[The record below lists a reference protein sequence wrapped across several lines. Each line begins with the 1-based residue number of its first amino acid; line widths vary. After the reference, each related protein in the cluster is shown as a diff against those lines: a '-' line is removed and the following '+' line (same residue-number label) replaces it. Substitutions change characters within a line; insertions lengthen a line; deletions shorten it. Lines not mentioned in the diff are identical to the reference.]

1 MALRLCA
8 SAASARSRGTSPMS
22 PVEEESYNLSN
33 GRRQRDD
40 GSEGV
45 ANSDQIVDVHL
56 ILAGGD
62 GRSLMPPKGYTIKA
76 SRRLRAIPWPACR
89 LKVEA
94 ELEARRFCRPAEG
107 GNCCRPRRATR
118 ARAGSHPCEKQAVA
132 ITLDAGDPP
141 RGRAIRIAG
150 RWNYRKADGSPVGW
164 GHGWGWFSYVLLI

>member
-1 MALRLCA
+1 MSLCA
-8 SAASARSRGTSPMS
+8 ALERSRRAGADP
-22 PVEEESYNLSN
+22 LH
-33 GRRQRDD
+33 D

-45 ANSDQIVDVHL
+45 ANSDQIVGVHL

-118 ARAGSHPCEKQAVA
+118 ARAGSHSCEKQAVA
-132 ITLDAGDPP
+132 ITQDAATRLEGGRSGYPRVKLSQGGRFRPGGDMAGDGP
-141 RGRAIRIAG
+141 RR
-150 RWNYRKADGSPVGW
+150 
-164 GHGWGWFSYVLLI
+164 FSLSH

>member
-1 MALRLCA
+1 MSLCA
-8 SAASARSRGTSPMS
+8 ALERSRRAGADP
-22 PVEEESYNLSN
+22 LH
-33 GRRQRDD
+33 D

-45 ANSDQIVDVHL
+45 ANSDQIVGVHL

-118 ARAGSHPCEKQAVA
+118 ARAGSHSCEKQ
-132 ITLDAGDPP
+132 D
-141 RGRAIRIAG
+141 
-150 RWNYRKADGSPVGW
+150 
-164 GHGWGWFSYVLLI
+164 